1 MCVTRATARS
11 RFISCPA
18 NETFSGAATGE
29 VTLRVDGEEV
39 LRGRSECHAFAAG
52 EERVGYNPFGTT
64 CAREFRGWLLEARWT
79 GTAKL

>member
-1 MCVTRATARS
+1 VIEITLP
-11 RFISCPA
+11 SCPA

-39 LRGRSECHAFAAG
+39 LRGRSDCHAFAAG

-79 GTAKL
+79 GTAKP